1 MLTKSRQHLM
11 LNMADLGPRRRSFP
25 LDPSGSNAM
34 RSVRR
39 LAVLAA
45 ILAAVGGAPPAHAE
59 GRADVRH
66 AAPASADRGYGNSV
80 PVRTADGTADEAG
93 LGRHVAGDGPG
104 PGGRAGEE
112 SPRGRRNAR
121 SERTDPFVVV
131 ASAAAGAG
139 ALVALFLSVSRA
151 LRRRRG

>member
-45 ILAAVGGAPPAHAE
+45 ILAAVGGGPPALAQ

-66 AAPASADRGYGNSV
+66 AAPASADRGYGDAG
-80 PVRTADGTADEAG
+80 PMRTADGAADGTG
-93 LGRHVAGDGPG
+93 LGRHAAGDGPG
-104 PGGRAGEE
+104 RGGRAGEE

>member
-45 ILAAVGGAPPAHAE
+45 LLAAVGGAPLAHAE

-66 AAPASADRGYGNSV
+66 AAPASADRGNGNSGS
-80 PVRTADGTADEAG
+80 VRSADGTADGTG
-93 LGRHVAGDGPG
+93 LGGHVAGDGPG
-104 PGGRAGEE
+104 RDGRAGEE

-131 ASAAAGAG
+131 ASGAAGAG

>member
-1 MLTKSRQHLM
+1 M

-45 ILAAVGGAPPAHAE
+45 LLAAVGGAPLAHAE

-66 AAPASADRGYGNSV
+66 AAPASADRGNGNSGSV
-80 PVRTADGTADEAG
+80 RTAVRTADGTADGTG
-93 LGRHVAGDGPG
+93 LGGHVAGDGPG
-104 PGGRAGEE
+104 RDGRAGEE

-151 LRRRRG
+151 LRRRRS

>member
-1 MLTKSRQHLM
+1 MTKSRQHLM

-45 ILAAVGGAPPAHAE
+45 LLAAVGGAPTAHAQ
-59 GRADVRH
+59 GRAEVRH
-66 AAPASADRGYGNSV
+66 AAPASADRGYGNSGS
-80 PVRTADGTADEAG
+80 VRTADGTG
-93 LGRHVAGDGPG
+93 LGQHVAGDGPG
-104 PGGRAGEE
+104 RDGRAGEE

>member
-1 MLTKSRQHLM
+1 MTKSRQHLM

-66 AAPASADRGYGNSV
+66 AAPSADRGYGNSV

-104 PGGRAGEE
+104 RGGRARED

>member
-1 MLTKSRQHLM
+1 MTKSRQHLM
-11 LNMADLGPRRRSFP
+11 LNMADLDPRRRSFP
-25 LDPSGSNAM
+25 LDPTNGSNAM

-45 ILAAVGGAPPAHAE
+45 MLTAVGAAPVAHAE
-59 GRADVRH
+59 GRADVRRD
-66 AAPASADRGYGNSV
+66 APAYVGRAYGHSGPGGSAGD
-80 PVRTADGTADEAG
+80 TADGTG

-104 PGGRAGEE
+104 RDGRTGGP
-112 SPRGRRNAR
+112 SPRGGRRGR
-121 SERTDPFVVV
+121 TERTDPFVVV